1 MANATLAQRIQDL
14 VGFDYASNSINTE
27 DEALETACA
36 EVLDSLPDEL
46 LLKYAVAPEDLTSG
60 SPTMDIEGK
69 KVIRVA
75 RIEGNN
81 DSGIFMHR
89 PCEKLTIEEYLNKTA
104 DANSIYLPTKHSPV
118 YTEDPESGTTV
129 LRVFPALTG
138 SSADTVNTA
147 KVWYITYPHGNFD
160 GNTALD
166 GFPNEA
172 EHAVALKASMYILD
186 AMISDKVQDDE
197 DQEMLQM
204 LSAQKQNLQA
214 TYQIEMGRLMGEQGS
229 QGE

>member
-46 LLKYAVAPEDLTSG
+46 LLKYAVAPSDLTSG
-60 SPTMDIEGK
+60 SPTMEIEGK

-75 RIEGNN
+75 RIEG
-81 DSGIFMHR
+81 SGKMHR
-89 PCEKLTIEEYLNKTA
+89 PCEKLTIEEYLNKSKDT
-104 DANSIYLPTKHSPV
+104 NSIYFPTKHSPV
-118 YTEDPESGTTV
+118 YTEDPESGTTL
-129 LRVFPALTG
+129 LRVFPAITG
-138 SSADTVNTA
+138 SADAAESA
-147 KVWYITYPHGNFD
+147 KVWYITYPHGDFD
-160 GNTALD
+160 GNDALD
-166 GFPNEA
+166 GFPSEA

-204 LSAQKQNLQA
+204 LTAQKQNLQA
-214 TYQIEMGRLMGEQGS
+214 TYQIEMGRLTGAQGEQ
-229 QGE
+229 